1 MSILSEAP
9 DGAEVIDLAASRAA
23 RAEVDATLPPVLL
36 KIEAGYIQVKRDLD
50 VLCAEDFTAGRFRT
64 GLAKLLQDPADVDEL
79 VKRGLSKDDLS
90 AIVAHVTGSSLG
102 E

>member
-9 DGAEVIDLAASRAA
+9 AGAEIIDLAAARAA

-36 KIEAGYIQVKRDLD
+36 KIDVGYIQLARDID
-50 VLCAEDFTAGRFRT
+50 VLCAEDFTEGHFRT
-64 GLAKLLQDPADVDEL
+64 GLSKLLADPTDIDAIITY
-79 VKRGLSKDDLS
+79 GLSKDDLEK
-90 AIVAHVTGSSLG
+90 IIQYVTGVALG